1 MKRRSIVEFEKN
13 LLRQIVEERA
23 ALVGLEGDVAA
34 RRVRIDTLEA
44 VAAELKATA
53 KTEDIPAPAEGA

>member
-13 LLRQIVEERA
+13 LLKQIADEKA
-23 ALVGLEGDVAA
+23 ALVGLEGDVMA

-44 VAAELKATA
+44 VAADLKTTV
-53 KTEDIPAPAEGA
+53 KTEVDTDD